1 MHQPEKKSPT
11 AYHDWSSRGASTIV
25 SNYKFSTPSILDPV
39 DNLIDSETLN
49 AVRDRR
55 RLEYSN
61 LFDKHQPVQ
70 TQKYDTC
77 FLKWYSEKY
86 LRGKTS
92 SNECEE
98 LFSKYKSCLH
108 KALKEKGIDTMV
120 EEARKST
127 ASESDADYLR
137 KT

>member
-11 AYHDWSSRGASTIV
+11 AYHDWSSRGTSTIV
-25 SNYKFSTPSILDPV
+25 SSYKFSTPSILDPV

-49 AVRDRR
+49 A
-55 RLEYSN
+55 
-61 LFDKHQPVQ
+61 
-70 TQKYDTC
+70 
-77 FLKWYSEKY
+77 
-86 LRGKTS
+86 
-92 SNECEE
+92 
-98 LFSKYKSCLH
+98 

>member
-1 MHQPEKKSPT
+1 MAASIAPECNDLKEYISPQRLPLATTDRELELT
-11 AYHDWSSRGASTIV
+11 APR
-25 SNYKFSTPSILDPV
+25 
-39 DNLIDSETLN
+39 
-49 AVRDRR
+49 
-55 RLEYSN
+55 
-61 LFDKHQPVQ
+61 
-70 TQKYDTC
+70 KYDTC

>member
-1 MHQPEKKSPT
+1 MRPPEEKTLT
-11 AYHDWSSRGASTIV
+11 AYRDRSSHGISAIV
-25 SNYKFSTPSILDPV
+25 SMYKFSTP
-39 DNLIDSETLN
+39 
-49 AVRDRR
+49 
-55 RLEYSN
+55 
-61 LFDKHQPVQ
+61 
-70 TQKYDTC
+70 
-77 FLKWYSEKY
+77 KY

-98 LFSKYKSCLH
+98 LFSKYRSCLH

-137 KT
+137 KS

>member
-1 MHQPEKKSPT
+1 MAASIAPECNDLK
-11 AYHDWSSRGASTIV
+11 
-25 SNYKFSTPSILDPV
+25 
-39 DNLIDSETLN
+39 E
-49 AVRDRR
+49 
-55 RLEYSN
+55 
-61 LFDKHQPVQ
+61 
-70 TQKYDTC
+70 KYDTC

-127 ASESDADYLR
+127 ASESDANYLR